1 MKLVA
6 RHILVDQMARKGWS
20 NRGLAEFV
28 GCAPGT
34 IDNLVAGRTQSV
46 NGQRTAK
53 RISEALELPV
63 EVFFVPVLSSIA
75 IHNGNRSAQLASGE
89 PASGE
94 GVPTEEGQSKSDPE
108 F

>member
-1 MKLVA
+1 MRLVA

-46 NGQRTAK
+46 NGQTTAR

-63 EVFFVPVLSSIA
+63 EVFFIPVSSSVA
-75 IHNGNRSAQLASGE
+75 IRDGNGKTQ

-94 GVPTEEGQSKSDPE
+94 GVPAEEDQRQIDPE